1 MNFFFKTFMT
11 IYHVFFLTPETF
23 LILLKARSEN
33 WNAYFRHANAQMRC
47 ASLSKKGLS
56 NILVLSCYNFINFWV
71 ETLDNSHLERQP
83 PTCGKVKCWKEVRTF
98 FFFLQNQLLYFWLPA
113 NCTFPSKM
121 EPLASDI
128 VWVVRSPINGIYGQK
143 NNLGWALF
151 FKSWISTNSTFKK

>member
-1 MNFFFKTFMT
+1 MT

-83 PTCGKVKCWKEVRTF
+83 VERSNVERRCVL
-98 FFFLQNQLLYFWLPA
+98 FFFLQNQLLYFWLAA
-113 NCTFPSKM
+113 NCTFPSKIGAFGKWYC
-121 EPLASDI
+121 LACK
-128 VWVVRSPINGIYGQK
+128 SPINGIYGQK
-143 NNLGWALF
+143 KQLRVGTF
-151 FKSWISTNSTFKK
+151 FQKSDFYKFKF

>member
-1 MNFFFKTFMT
+1 MT

-83 PTCGKVKCWKEVRTF
+83 VERSNFERRCVLF
-98 FFFLQNQLLYFWLPA
+98 FCKT
-113 NCTFPSKM
+113 NCFIFGLRQIALFHQKL

-143 NNLGWALF
+143 NNLGWVLF
-151 FKSWISTNSTFKK
+151 FKSRISTNSNFKK